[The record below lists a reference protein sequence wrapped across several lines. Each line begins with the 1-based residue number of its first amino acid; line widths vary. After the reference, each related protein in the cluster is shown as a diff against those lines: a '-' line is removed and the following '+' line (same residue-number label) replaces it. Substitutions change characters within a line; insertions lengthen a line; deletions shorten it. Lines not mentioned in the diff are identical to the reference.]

1 MCQSRKG
8 RGSAPGRFRHGVIE
22 GHPDLPR
29 FKLVSVAASRP
40 KLVALMLGAA
50 LVSGCGAQIDRH
62 GHVFIDID
70 LQQVQPGMSKE
81 DVTKVLGSPDTTSTI
96 GGDAYYYISTT
107 QKTVAFLKPKEIDR
121 QVVAVYFD
129 GGASVQQVAH
139 YGLKDGIVVNYY
151 KGETPARG
159 KDLGLLEQI
168 FGNLANRGMF
178 KKEVDPAKLP
188 GG

>member
-1 MCQSRKG
+1 
-8 RGSAPGRFRHGVIE
+8 
-22 GHPDLPR
+22 
-29 FKLVSVAASRP
+29 
-40 KLVALMLGAA
+40 MLGAA

-62 GHVFIDID
+62 GHVFIDVD
-70 LQQVQPGMSKE
+70 LDKVQPGM
-81 DVTKVLGSPDTTSTI
+81 TKDQVAAVLGSPDTTSTI

-107 QKTVAFLKPKEIDR
+107 QKTVAFLKPREIDR

-129 GGASVQQVAH
+129 GRANVQQVAH

-159 KDLGLLEQI
+159 KDLGFVEQI

-178 KKEVDPAKLP
+178 KKETDPSKLP
-188 GG
+188 